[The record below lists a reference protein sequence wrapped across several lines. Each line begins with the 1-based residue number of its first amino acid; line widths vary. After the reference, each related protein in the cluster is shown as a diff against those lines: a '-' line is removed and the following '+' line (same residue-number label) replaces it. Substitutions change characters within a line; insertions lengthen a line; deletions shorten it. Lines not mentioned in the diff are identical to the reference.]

1 MSKHATGEGTGC
13 LFERRDM
20 ELVNVRFF
28 RGGSD
33 VICEEEFNS
42 ERAAAAERKR
52 SGEVKASPHPPR
64 CKQAPIDLRKVVA
77 DI

>member
-1 MSKHATGEGTGC
+1 MSKHSAKEGTSC
-13 LFERRDM
+13 LFERPDM

-33 VICEEEFNS
+33 VICEEEFNG
-42 ERAAAAERKR
+42 ERAAAAARKR
-52 SGEVKASPHPPR
+52 SGEVTASSHPPR